1 MRDVPEKYKAGQAYH
16 DSLYISIGE
25 VEDRFKV
32 SKQQQRNLYLKEE
45 APDAI
50 YIGATLFY
58 WRATAEPF
66 FRDYDK
72 RQKDRIANS
81 EERKDKRRP
90 GRPKKEKSV
99 EGWSYELMGKVYTDT
114 RKPAE
119 VHAEWLIR
127 LAQDFPQFYQIPDR
141 AIILPDVMINKDRYP
156 QYYEVVLPIRIAI
169 NEAFKQFKG

>member
-58 WRATAEPF
+58 WRATAEPWF
-66 FRDYDK
+66 AEYDL
-72 RQKDRIANS
+72 RQKGRIKNA
-81 EERKDKRRP
+81 EERKEKKAR
-90 GRPKKEKSV
+90 GRPKKVKVQDAWRNTVFNGWEINIPEEFASPEAWLRDLSTKMSIHFMNSV
-99 EGWSYELMGKVYTDT
+99 GTPEHQQWLDT
-114 RKPAE
+114 RKA
-119 VHAEWLIR
+119 L
-127 LAQDFPQFYQIPDR
+127 R
-141 AIILPDVMINKDRYP
+141 AHFGLLENK
-156 QYYEVVLPIRIAI
+156 V
-169 NEAFKQFKG
+169 

>member
-58 WRATAEPF
+58 WRATAEPWF
-66 FRDYDK
+66 AEYDL
-72 RQKDRIANS
+72 RQKGRIKNA
-81 EERKDKRRP
+81 EERKEKKAR
-90 GRPKKEKSV
+90 GRPKKVKVQDAWRNTVFNGWEINIPEEFESPKKWV
-99 EGWSYELMGKVYTDT
+99 EHIHRIEMKKY
-114 RKPAE
+114 
-119 VHAEWLIR
+119 
-127 LAQDFPQFYQIPDR
+127 QFYPAYQSAEHMAWLETWRALKQHFGIP
-141 AIILPDVMINKDRYP
+141 
-156 QYYEVVLPIRIAI
+156 
-169 NEAFKQFKG
+169 EADLCI